1 MLKPIQLLIV
11 FALWVLF
18 AGASLAQTTE
28 VSFGKNGHDTSQ
40 PVEIVADSFSISQN
54 RGNAEFTGN
63 VVVGQGDMRLS
74 ADLIKVV
81 YEVVDG
87 QQTGRIENMLAR
99 GKVTL
104 VAGEQAAEADEA
116 VYNVDRGNIVMSG
129 NVLFTQ
135 GQNAL
140 SGGKMT
146 INLADGAARFE
157 GRVRTIFQTG
167 GSQ

>member
-11 FALWVLF
+11 FALWVPF

-28 VSFGKNGHDTSQ
+28 VSFGQTGHDTSQ

-54 RGNAEFTGN
+54 RGNAEFVGN

>member
-1 MLKPIQLLIV
+1 MAQQRNATADAPR
-11 FALWVLF
+11 FAFWGIPNCTDIEL
-18 AGASLAQTTE
+18 G
-28 VSFGKNGHDTSQ
+28 
-40 PVEIVADSFSISQN
+40 
-54 RGNAEFTGN
+54 GNAEFTGN